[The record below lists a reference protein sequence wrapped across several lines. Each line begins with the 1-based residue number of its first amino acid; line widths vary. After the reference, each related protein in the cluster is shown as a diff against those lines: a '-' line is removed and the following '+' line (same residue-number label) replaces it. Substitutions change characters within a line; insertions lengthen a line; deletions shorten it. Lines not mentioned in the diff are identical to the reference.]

1 MDTKLDN
8 KKLDYRSLM
17 EQQRASNNRN
27 KTNSSN
33 KNDKETRDFDIKIVS
48 FMLGQQYYAIDIMAV
63 KEIINA
69 SKFTRIPNALD
80 FVMGVL
86 NIRGEIIPIIYLG
99 KMFHLSEAEKVDE
112 DNQIIVIKIDNLV
125 IGLVVDKISQV
136 IPLQKSDIQPPS
148 PLLGG
153 INERYIDGVAEIN
166 SRLYVILDIE
176 YIFSDKEKT
185 RSSALVQG
193 RGINEQVFIFFCNQI
208 ETLANVHVND
218 FNREGFVRIYT
229 EYAKALGG
237 AEMPQLDSNTAQTLT
252 SGVIS
257 QYTQSLWDRPYIDY
271 FSNTVFK
278 ELQKYIKDE
287 IKVLDIGCGSGHEA
301 FTVYFMLSQHFNNTH
316 ITMTAADTNLNAV
329 QSALNFEVN
338 DDDMPSWINA
348 DSYFVKLGS
357 TYRIKQEIFEAIAF
371 EFHNAVNMASY
382 QEQFDLVVA
391 RDLSLFT
398 SNDEYKTF
406 LEGVSTKIVSGGVLV
421 IGDNEII
428 SDLPGFDKI
437 DNENIHIFRKK

>member
-1 MDTKLDN
+1 
-8 KKLDYRSLM
+8 M
-17 EQQRASNNRN
+17 EQQRASNSRN
-27 KTNSSN
+27 KANSAN
-33 KNDKETRDFDIKIVS
+33 KSDKETHDFDLKIVS

-86 NIRGEIIPIIYLG
+86 NIRGEIIPIINLG
-99 KMFHLSEAEKVDE
+99 KMFHLSEAKKLDE
-112 DNQIIVIKIDNLV
+112 ENQIIVIKIDNLV

-153 INERYIDGVAEIN
+153 INERYIEGVAEIN

-185 RSSALVQG
+185 RHSALVQG

-218 FNREGFVRIYT
+218 FNREGFVQIYT
-229 EYAKALGG
+229 EYAKALNG
-237 AEMPQLDSNTAQTLT
+237 ADMPQLDSNTAQTLT

-257 QYTQSLWDRPYIDY
+257 HYTQALWDRPYIDY
-271 FSNTVFK
+271 FSNSAIK
-278 ELQKYIKDE
+278 ELQKYCTNE
-287 IKVLDIGCGSGHEA
+287 IKVLDIGCGTGHEA
-301 FTVYFMLSQHFNNTH
+301 FTIYFLLAQHFNNAK
-316 ITMTAADTNLNAV
+316 IIMTAADTNLGAV

-338 DDDMPSWINA
+338 VDEIPGWINV
-348 DSYFVKLGS
+348 DSYFVKLGNS
-357 TYRIKQEIFEAIAF
+357 YRIKQELFESITF
-371 EFHNAVNMASY
+371 EFHNAVNTASY
-382 QEQFDLVVA
+382 QDKFDLVVA
-391 RDLSLFT
+391 RDSSLFT

-406 LEGVSTKIVSGGVLV
+406 LSGVSSKIVSGGVLV
-421 IGDNEII
+421 VGDNEII
-428 SDLPGFDKI
+428 SDLVGFDKI